1 MRFAIAEGHVGA
13 AAPQDVRTLKIIL
26 WERRWTDR
34 EAAASGRTRK
44 ARGWKASVFRRR
56 LEGFQILLTR
66 KLGGRHYRTRP
77 LLCRVSDFFDVEI
90 EGVPL

>member
-1 MRFAIAEGHVGA
+1 MRFGIAEGHVGA
-13 AAPQDVRTLKIIL
+13 AAPQDVRTSRSFCGRGVGRIAK
-26 WERRWTDR
+26 RQQ
-34 EAAASGRTRK
+34 AAAREK

-66 KLGGRHYRTRP
+66 KLGGRNYRTRP
-77 LLCRVSDFFDVEI
+77 LPCRVSDFFDVEI